1 MSEQRSQK
9 AVSSFIFKFVES
21 IGMQGISFVVNV
33 ILARL
38 LDTSDYGVLSMLTV
52 FISLSQVFVISGLNS
67 ALIQKKEVDEKD
79 ISSVF
84 WLSLGIACVLYAILF
99 LCAPAIAAAYRAPE
113 LKDTLRVLALVL
125 LPGALVSVQH
135 AMVARQMA
143 FRRQMYVGLGATVVS
158 GAVGIGMAMGGFS
171 YWALVG
177 QQLTNQVVTAV
188 LLLFLINWKPVFTF
202 SWNRLR
208 GLIGYGWKLLASSL
222 LDTGY
227 GNLNTAVIGLR
238 FSQSTLGEFTR
249 GKQFPELLM
258 NAVNG
263 SAQCRVEYD
272 TDGREIARAYEDAQ
286 GSSMITRDGYHRIE
300 FVYDDF
306 ERIIEEHC
314 QDTDGAPIV
323 NAMGYQMKRI
333 AYDALDRITQ
343 ETYFASDGTT
353 KIDTTLGYADVS
365 YGYDRYGNVN
375 QIAYYGANGWGATDE
390 SGAARIERIY
400 DENGEL
406 LSEKK
411 YDLTRTLIP

>member
-143 FRRQMYVGLGATVVS
+143 FRRQMYVGLSATVVS

-227 GNLNTAVIGLR
+227 SNLNTAVIGLR

-263 SAQCRVEYD
+263 S
-272 TDGREIARAYEDAQ
+272 
-286 GSSMITRDGYHRIE
+286 ITS
-300 FVYDDF
+300 VMM
-306 ERIIEEHC
+306 
-314 QDTDGAPIV
+314 PV
-323 NAMGYQMKRI
+323 
-333 AYDALDRITQ
+333 
-343 ETYFASDGTT
+343 
-353 KIDTTLGYADVS
+353 
-365 YGYDRYGNVN
+365 
-375 QIAYYGANGWGATDE
+375 
-390 SGAARIERIY
+390 
-400 DENGEL
+400 
-406 LSEKK
+406 LSEQQD
-411 YDLTRTLIP
+411 DLPHMKQTMRRSVMLSSFLVMPLMAGLAGIAEPMVRLLLTEKWIACVP